1 MAPMLALLETAQSYH
16 DPKVSYA
23 FSLLRVS
30 TRVVNE
36 LTNPIRNKGYCFV
49 DVYDHNTSAA
59 GVMYLKINN
68 YVSGLNGRINDM
80 ISMAMNKEVF
90 EGDDVGCKTDEDV
103 DVWKTKFQ
111 TWIESYAEVSYLSLQ
126 LTCNHYVPHA
136 ILII

>member
-1 MAPMLALLETAQSYH
+1 MLALLEPAKSYH
-16 DPKVSYA
+16 DPKVSYS

-30 TRVVNE
+30 TSVVNE
-36 LTNPIRNKGYCFV
+36 LTNPVRPKGYCFV
-49 DVYDHNTSAA
+49 DVYDHSTSAA
-59 GVMYLKINN
+59 AVMYININN

-90 EGDDVGCKTDEDV
+90 EGDDAGCKTDKAV

-111 TWIESYAEVSYLSLQ
+111 TWIESYAEVSYSSFQ